1 MNMQTTTIE
10 SAGPVVI
17 PESIDECYEML
28 EHQNLVG
35 LGDFAHEAGFKE
47 TVLITQEALKRIVG
61 ERSYYQLK
69 LFIPAIVQTLRELRD
84 AIQQV
89 PAWQAPVLVQT
100 DVEGDSLD
108 ILVRRNPLACPP
120 YTLVTLQ

>member
-1 MNMQTTTIE
+1 M
-10 SAGPVVI
+10 
-17 PESIDECYEML
+17 
-28 EHQNLVG
+28 
-35 LGDFAHEAGFKE
+35 
-47 TVLITQEALKRIVG
+47 LITQEALKRIVG